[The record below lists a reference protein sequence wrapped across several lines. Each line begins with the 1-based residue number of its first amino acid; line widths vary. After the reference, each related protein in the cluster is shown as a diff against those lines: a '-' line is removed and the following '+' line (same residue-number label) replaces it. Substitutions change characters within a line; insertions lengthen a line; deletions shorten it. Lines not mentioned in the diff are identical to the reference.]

1 MVSPGRRD
9 LVGQTL
15 DGEAGVDLSKQIGP
29 ELEAFDFTHDRRT
42 YEVFRG
48 GTGPAVLVL
57 HEIPGLHPGVI
68 DFARRLIAA
77 GYRVYLPSLF
87 GRPAAPASGRE
98 MARSILR
105 ICVAREFTKLAD
117 RTSPVVG
124 WLRALAASAH
134 QESGGPGVGVVGMC
148 FTGGFALATAL
159 EPSVVASVMSQPA
172 MPVPIG
178 ERGRS
183 ALGLDDED
191 LATITARAHEDLRVL
206 GLRFTNDRG
215 CPPERFETLRAT
227 LGASFEGIEID
238 SSPGNGAGIPASA
251 HSVLTISLVD
261 EPGHPTRVA
270 LDRVL
275 AFLAERLRG

>member
-1 MVSPGRRD
+1 MSPSG
-9 LVGQTL
+9 
-15 DGEAGVDLSKQIGP
+15 QIGP
-29 ELEAFDFTHDRRT
+29 EFGAFDFTHGRRT

-48 GTGPAVLVL
+48 GSGPAVLVL

-77 GYRVYLPSLF
+77 GYSVYLPSLY
-87 GRPAAPASGRE
+87 GRPAAPAKGRE
-98 MARSILR
+98 IARSILQV
-105 ICVAREFTKLAD
+105 CVAREFTKLAD

-134 QESGGPGVGVVGMC
+134 RECGGPGVGVVGMC

-172 MPVPIG
+172 LPAPIG
-178 ERGRS
+178 KRGRA
-183 ALGLDDED
+183 ALGLDVED
-191 LATITARAHEDLRVL
+191 RATITARANDGLRVL

-227 LGASFEGIEID
+227 LGTSFEGIEID
-238 SSPGNGAGIPASA
+238 SSPGNAAGIAPSA
-251 HSVLTISLVD
+251 HAVLTVSLVD
-261 EPGHPTRVA
+261 EPWHPTRVA

-275 AFLAERLRG
+275 AFLAEQLRR

>member
-1 MVSPGRRD
+1 MSPS
-9 LVGQTL
+9 
-15 DGEAGVDLSKQIGP
+15 EQIGP
-29 ELEAFDFTHDRRT
+29 EFHAYDFSHDRRT

-48 GTGPAVLVL
+48 GSGPAVLVL

-68 DFARRLIAA
+68 AFARRLIAA
-77 GYRVYLPSLF
+77 GYTVYLPSLY
-87 GRPAAPASGRE
+87 GRPAAPANGRE
-98 MARSILR
+98 VLRSLLQV
-105 ICVAREFTKLAD
+105 CVAREFTKLAN

-134 QESGGPGVGVVGMC
+134 RECGGSGVGVVGMC

-159 EPSVVASVMSQPA
+159 ETAVLASVMSQPVVPA
-172 MPVPIG
+172 PIG
-178 ERGRS
+178 RRGRA
-183 ALGLDDED
+183 ALGLDAQD
-191 LATITARAHEDLRVL
+191 LSTITERANDGLRVL

-238 SSPGNGAGIPASA
+238 SSPGNAAGIAPSA
-251 HSVLTISLVD
+251 HAVLTVSLVD
-261 EPGHPTRVA
+261 DPGHPTRVA

-275 AFLAERLRG
+275 AFLAERLRP

>member
-1 MVSPGRRD
+1 MSF
-9 LVGQTL
+9 
-15 DGEAGVDLSKQIGP
+15 SMQIGP
-29 ELEAFDFTHDRRT
+29 EFQAFDFTHDRRT

-48 GTGPAVLVL
+48 GSGPAVLVL

-68 DFARRLIAA
+68 DFARRVTAA
-77 GYRVYLPSLF
+77 GYTVYLPSLF

-98 MARSILR
+98 IARSIVQV
-105 ICVAREFTKLAD
+105 CVAREFTKLAD

-124 WLRALAASAH
+124 WLRAVAASAYR
-134 QESGGPGVGVVGMC
+134 ECGGPGVGVVGMC

-172 MPVPIG
+172 MPAPIG
-178 ERGRS
+178 ERGRA
-183 ALGLDDED
+183 ALGLDPED
-191 LATITARAHEDLRVL
+191 LATITDRANDNLRVL

-215 CPPERFETLRAT
+215 CPPERFETLRKT
-227 LGASFEGIEID
+227 LGQSFEGIEID
-238 SSPGNGAGIPASA
+238 SSPGNAAGIEPSA

-275 AFLAERLRG
+275 AFLAERLHR

>member
-1 MVSPGRRD
+1 MS
-9 LVGQTL
+9 
-15 DGEAGVDLSKQIGP
+15 LSTQIGP
-29 ELEAFDFTHDRRT
+29 EFRAFDFTHDRRT

-48 GTGPAVLVL
+48 GSGPAVLVL

-68 DFARRLIAA
+68 DFARRLVDA
-77 GYRVYLPSLF
+77 GYTVYLPSLF
-87 GRPAAPASGRE
+87 GRPTAPATCRE
-98 MARSILR
+98 TVRSILQV
-105 ICVAREFTKLAD
+105 CVAREFSMLAD

-134 QESGGPGVGVVGMC
+134 RECGGPGVGVVGMC

-172 MPVPIG
+172 MPAPIG
-178 ERGRS
+178 ERGRA
-183 ALGLDDED
+183 ALGLDAED
-191 LATITARAHEDLRVL
+191 LSTITARANDNLRVL

-215 CPPERFETLRAT
+215 CPPERFETLRAR
-227 LGASFEGIEID
+227 LGTSFEGIEID
-238 SSPGNGAGIPASA
+238 SSPGNAAGIEPSA
-251 HSVLTISLVD
+251 HSVLTVSLVD

-275 AFLAERLRG
+275 SFLAERLGG

>member
-1 MVSPGRRD
+1 MSSSG
-9 LVGQTL
+9 
-15 DGEAGVDLSKQIGP
+15 KIGP
-29 ELEAFDFTHDRRT
+29 EFKAFGFAHESRT

-48 GTGPAVLVL
+48 GSGPAVVVL

-77 GYRVYLPSLF
+77 GYTVYLPSLF
-87 GRPAAPASGRE
+87 GRPAAPATGRE
-98 MARSILR
+98 IVRSILR
-105 ICVAREFTKLAD
+105 LCVAREFTKLAD

-124 WLRALAASAH
+124 WLRALAASAYR
-134 QESGGPGVGVVGMC
+134 ECGGPGVGVVGMC

-172 MPVPIG
+172 MPAPIG
-178 ERGRS
+178 VRGRS
-183 ALGLDDED
+183 ALGLDVED
-191 LATITARAHEDLRVL
+191 RSTITARANDGLRVF

-238 SSPGNGAGIPASA
+238 SSPGNAAGIAPSA
-251 HSVLTISLVD
+251 HAVLTVSLVD

-275 AFLAERLRG
+275 AFLAEQLRH